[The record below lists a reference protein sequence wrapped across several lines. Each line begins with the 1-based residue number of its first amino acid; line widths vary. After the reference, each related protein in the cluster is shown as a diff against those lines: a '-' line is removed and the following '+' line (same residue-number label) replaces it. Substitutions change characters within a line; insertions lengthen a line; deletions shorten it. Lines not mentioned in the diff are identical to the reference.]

1 MEVAKSKY
9 CEDEFL
15 DIYDFNLLVDTTYV
29 QPVNY
34 DSATGQYALY
44 NKYGQKVLE
53 SGSVF
58 DTKDNFTQAIEEN
71 IAPYTMSDVSS
82 NATVSGNYETL
93 AEKRAQDK
101 VTEAENEA
109 TKVNNTTQP
118 NQYDSYSTPI
128 SDELNQTI
136 QNLQPSVNSSSE
148 NLDATPGGDAD
159 YLAESVVAYDKAK
172 TEIDETYSDDSIA
185 ERAQSQGVTDIEA
198 YTEDQQNNKAA
209 ELQKLD
215 EYYSSDMG
223 SNIYEQALAL
233 NGYFNGDYNSSDAAT
248 EQIGDSIVGM
258 EKELSSIYSQF
269 KSESNVDYSTQSVES
284 IAQQFESYS
293 SGKVQSTVTISGTDF
308 TYNDLVSASKVLS
321 MSKVDG
327 DETNGGYAT
336 LQAAFGVSE
345 VGYVAKN
352 DMSTGAGS
360 LLTEAYGSHLQNQI
374 AGNTVQSDSVLSNA
388 TISKIYNSLQ
398 WLDVSDSENFKSDF
412 QNVMAM
418 MTANSQNVGETGT
431 CDKLQSSFDKFA
443 SAFL

>member
-1 MEVAKSKY
+1 
-9 CEDEFL
+9 
-15 DIYDFNLLVDTTYV
+15 
-29 QPVNY
+29 
-34 DSATGQYALY
+34 
-44 NKYGQKVLE
+44 
-53 SGSVF
+53 
-58 DTKDNFTQAIEEN
+58 
-71 IAPYTMSDVSS
+71 
-82 NATVSGNYETL
+82 
-93 AEKRAQDK
+93 
-101 VTEAENEA
+101 
-109 TKVNNTTQP
+109 
-118 NQYDSYSTPI
+118 
-128 SDELNQTI
+128 
-136 QNLQPSVNSSSE
+136 
-148 NLDATPGGDAD
+148 
-159 YLAESVVAYDKAK
+159 
-172 TEIDETYSDDSIA
+172 
-185 ERAQSQGVTDIEA
+185 
-198 YTEDQQNNKAA
+198 
-209 ELQKLD
+209 
-215 EYYSSDMG
+215 
-223 SNIYEQALAL
+223 
-233 NGYFNGDYNSSDAAT
+233 
-248 EQIGDSIVGM
+248 
-258 EKELSSIYSQF
+258 
-269 KSESNVDYSTQSVES
+269 
-284 IAQQFESYS
+284 
-293 SGKVQSTVTISGTDF
+293 VTISGTDF